1 VIFGIIL
8 IGVTN
13 LVTDYAG
20 AAIAAGSA
28 DGMRC
33 DHIRI
38 A

>member
-20 AAIAAGSA
+20 AAIC
-28 DGMRC
+28 R
-33 DHIRI
+33 RI
-38 A
+38 GRWHAV